1 MFFMVGQDMT
11 NVNRIRVVVLGSPR
25 VGKSAVTVRYLTKRY
40 IGEYSSTSDFLYR
53 HNVTFD
59 NVTTEVE
66 ILDTS
71 KCANGCLYE
80 HIRWGEAFVIVYS
93 VSDRHSFHEAQE
105 ILSQLAKLKLPSYYT
120 SLLLGN
126 KRDLDHSRQICVD
139 DGQELS
145 LQYGC
150 QFYEVS
156 AAENFAGVSL
166 AFQSLLR
173 EARSVQLLKALP
185 IRRKLG
191 VNSVSKVL
199 GNIFG
204 KNSKGDRKK
213 RPSLS
218 I

>member
-1 MFFMVGQDMT
+1 MT
-11 NVNRIRVVVLGSPR
+11 HLNRIKVVVLGSSK

-53 HNVTFD
+53 HTVTFD

-66 ILDTS
+66 IMDTS
-71 KCANGCLYE
+71 KCAKTGCLYE
-80 HIRWGEAFVIVYS
+80 HIRWGDAFVVVYS
-93 VSDRHSFHEAQE
+93 ICDKPSFSEAE
-105 ILSQLAKLKLPSYYT
+105 DYLEQLTKLKLPSYYT
-120 SLLLGN
+120 TLLLGN
-126 KRDLDHSRQICVD
+126 KRDLDHARKVSVNE
-139 DGQELS
+139 GHELS
-145 LQYGC
+145 LKYSC

-156 AAENFAGVSL
+156 AAESFAGVSL

-173 EARSVQLLKALP
+173 EAKSIQLLKALP

-204 KNSKGDRKK
+204 KNSKDRKK

>member
-1 MFFMVGQDMT
+1 M
-11 NVNRIRVVVLGSPR
+11 
-25 VGKSAVTVRYLTKRY
+25 K
-40 IGEYSSTSDFLYR
+40 
-53 HNVTFD
+53 
-59 NVTTEVE
+59 
-66 ILDTS
+66 
-71 KCANGCLYE
+71 NGCLYE

-93 VSDRHSFHEAQE
+93 VVDKHSFHEAQE
-105 ILSQLAKLKLPSYYT
+105 ILGQLVKLKLPSYYRVFFRK
-120 SLLLGN
+120 

>member
-1 MFFMVGQDMT
+1 MT

-71 KCANGCLYE
+71 KCAKNGCLYE

-93 VSDRHSFHEAQE
+93 VSDRHSFHEAGE
-105 ILSQLAKLKLPSYYT
+105 ILGQLAKLKLPSYYT

-145 LQYGC
+145 LHYGC